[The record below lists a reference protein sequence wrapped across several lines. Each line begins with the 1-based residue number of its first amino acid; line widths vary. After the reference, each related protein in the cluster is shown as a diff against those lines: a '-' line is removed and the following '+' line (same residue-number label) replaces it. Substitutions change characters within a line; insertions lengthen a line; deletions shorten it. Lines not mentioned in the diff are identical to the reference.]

1 MTKKFWL
8 VVGNKK
14 QYDRPGFAHFFI
26 AEVRFYDLNQI
37 NLDQMFFKDYTN
49 HHYIWT
55 INEKNVH
62 LPPLGSR
69 HQMLLCGDVCCL
81 LNILTEKK
89 TLKTDT
95 GNISTPIHIIG

>member
-14 QYDRPGFAHFFI
+14 KYDRSGFAHFFI

-37 NLDQMFFKDYTN
+37 NLDQMVFKDYTN

-62 LPPLGSR
+62 LPSLGSR

-81 LNILTEKK
+81 LNILMEKK